1 VAHTTPSVA
10 HRVANARSG
19 VHGDDDPF
27 VTAAMTAHRCQ
38 ERFATTTIGM
48 EENMAVKI
56 MIKRKF
62 KEEALKDAEAMLM
75 KARTNA
81 MGHKGY
87 ISTETLVNFE
97 DPQSVIIISMWQSKE
112 DWDNYRYS
120 GARQEHEQKYRDLF
134 EGTTQYEIFKLG
146 M

>member
-1 VAHTTPSVA
+1 
-10 HRVANARSG
+10 
-19 VHGDDDPF
+19 
-27 VTAAMTAHRCQ
+27 
-38 ERFATTTIGM
+38 
-48 EENMAVKI
+48 MAVKI

-62 KEEALKDAEAMLM
+62 KQEALSEAENMLM

-87 ISTETLVNFE
+87 ISTETLVHFD
-97 DPQSVIIISMWQSKE
+97 DPQSVIIISMWQDKQ

-120 GARQEHEQKYRDLF
+120 AARQEHEQKFEELF
-134 EGTTQYEIFKLG
+134 EGTTEYEIFKLG